1 MTYRYFLNCNNCN
14 FYEIEKRG
22 LNKNNSKNY
31 KQSDT
36 LSDTIKE
43 KPQLKKAREFLQ
55 VKGGSQLTSFI
66 KTKNPN
72 N

>member
-1 MTYRYFLNCNNCN
+1 MDLSGRQLDSFTLIESTIQINTDNLPSGS
-14 FYEIEKRG
+14 EI
-22 LNKNNSKNY
+22 S
-31 KQSDT
+31 
-36 LSDTIKE
+36 
-43 KPQLKKAREFLQ
+43 LQ